1 MKIRVCWKDIEFLVV
16 EKKNEL
22 YFSKINVENYDK
34 VVSQGC
40 PVAFLD
46 NIKVIDDELPNIIVN
61 RLPRAN
67 FLIDKVNKD
76 EDLEQSIIEYINKTK
91 CKRVTDYI
99 TLDIV

>member
-1 MKIRVCWKDIEFLVV
+1 MKIRVYWKDIEFLEV

-46 NIKVIDDELPNIIVN
+46 NIKVIG
-61 RLPRAN
+61 
-67 FLIDKVNKD
+67 
-76 EDLEQSIIEYINKTK
+76 
-91 CKRVTDYI
+91 
-99 TLDIV
+99 